1 MSARPPELL
10 DKSAAVG
17 PSAAASFHRGTVA
30 MLLREALAV
39 VRPVPGIREWVEGK
53 KIPVLAT
60 HNRQAAAG
68 GKVWEFSDFPVMA
81 DWVFDFIQHS
91 TSRVLFKDGSTRE
104 VRNRTSAVLKDA
116 QSGLTSVMI
125 HALAWHIEWRGGNVI
140 MITATRDLAR
150 DGGKDK
156 LDLLD
161 QYAELKRSKMDTSTA
176 MALRY
181 PRSIVWLGGG
191 QSSGSVISNPSSLNI
206 CDEAAK
212 HTLVNEM
219 IPMQL
224 LEGRI
229 TGDDE
234 GKQISFS
241 TPDNALEYQR
251 NQATGKEEAIV
262 TIETAIHASY
272 LQGTQEIVEVPC
284 PHCGYYQALD
294 WQRLRFAH
302 CKESLPD
309 EHGVMGKP
317 IWNRDRVVKETWYQ
331 CANPECTD
339 RNADGTVRGRIE
351 ERLHKRGMI
360 ERRRYVAQN
369 LEYRSGH
376 RSLQAGGMYNLAFS
390 DRSWGAIADKFIT
403 ASEGGEAGMKSF
415 LTDVI
420 GVPFSRY
427 QLKDDSLE
435 SVRRLR
441 RGYRRNSYEGKALL
455 RIPINTEDIRFIG
468 MTADVQRTPGMEAG
482 EIGAVKWMIFAA
494 GKDSQCWVLD
504 WGSVGGLES
513 LPELVESRVF
523 CSKDEP
529 DIHHLTVDVVCIDTG
544 YAETKVMSFLAG
556 RGGSR
561 AVPRWCA
568 VRGASRENDAALRAR
583 SRITKEY
590 PARDNFNHE
599 TVVRIMRVGVAHWEE
614 QLGIE
619 RIAKEADGK
628 RTAPALNLPSDTEME
643 FLAELANGKLEWA
656 KPNRSNIRVPVWRKL
671 HSDQPNDHRDNVRNA
686 LAVIEAVEE
695 ELATGRA
702 QL

>member
-1 MSARPPELL
+1 MTGPPVAAPAVPASNEARDFVFSVLAEIYEPR
-10 DKSAAVG
+10 AA
-17 PSAAASFHRGTVA
+17 PD
-30 MLLREALAV
+30 
-39 VRPVPGIREWVEGK
+39 IRTWVESN

-60 HNRQAAAG
+60 HNRQAAAA

-81 DWVFDFIQHS
+81 DWIFDFIQHPTS
-91 TSRVLFKDGSTRE
+91 TVLFRDGTVRQ

-161 QYAELKRSKMDTSTA
+161 QYPELKKSKQENSTA
-176 MALRY
+176 LALRY

-191 QSSGSVISNPSSLNI
+191 QSSSSVISNPSSLNI

-219 IPMQL
+219 IPMNL

-241 TPDNALEYQR
+241 TPDNAVEYQR
-251 NQATGKEEAIV
+251 NQATGKEEPIV

-284 PHCGYYQALD
+284 PHCGHFQVLD
-294 WQRLRFAH
+294 WPRLRFGH

-317 IWNRDRVVKETWYQ
+317 IWNRDRVVRETWYQ

-339 RNADGTVRGRIE
+339 RHPDGTVRGRIE

-360 ERRRYVAQN
+360 ARRRYVAQN

-376 RSLQAGGMYNLAFS
+376 RSLQAGGMYNLAFA

-427 QLKDDSLE
+427 QLKEDNLE
-435 SVRRLR
+435 AVRRLR
-441 RGYRRNSYEGKALL
+441 RGYRRMTYDGKPIL
-455 RIPINTEDIRFIG
+455 RVPINTEDIRFIG

-482 EIGAVKWMIFAA
+482 DIGAVKWMIFAA
-494 GKDSQCWVLD
+494 GKDCQCWVLD
-504 WGSVGGLES
+504 WGSVPS
-513 LPELVESRVF
+513 LDALPDVVETKVF

-529 DIHHLTVDVVCIDTG
+529 DTHHLTIDIVCVDTG
-544 YAETKVMSFLAG
+544 YAKEKVYALLAG
-556 RGGSR
+556 EGGSR
-561 AVPRWCA
+561 AMPRWCG
-568 VRGASRENDAALRAR
+568 VRGRSRENETALRGRAR
-583 SRITKEY
+583 VTKEW
-590 PARDNFNHE
+590 PARDKFNNP
-599 TVVRIMRVGVAHWEE
+599 TVIRVLNVRADHWEE
-614 QLGIE
+614 ALHID
-619 RIAKEADGK
+619 RIAKEVAGT
-628 RTAPALNLPSDTEME
+628 RTAPAVNLPSDTEPE
-643 FLAELANGKLEWA
+643 FLSELSNAEQFWD
-656 KPNRSNIRVPVWRKL
+656 KPNKGNVRELKWRKR
-671 HSDQPNDHRDNVRNA
+671 HHDQPNDHGDNVRNA
-686 LAVIEAVEE
+686 IIVIDAVEE